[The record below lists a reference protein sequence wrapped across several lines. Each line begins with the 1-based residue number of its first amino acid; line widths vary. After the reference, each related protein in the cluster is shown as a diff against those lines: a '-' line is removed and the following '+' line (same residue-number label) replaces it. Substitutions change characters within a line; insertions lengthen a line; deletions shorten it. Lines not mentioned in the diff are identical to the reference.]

1 MAVLSTADRQDA
13 MVKFVRRY
21 FVELARLGDLDV
33 NEVQTLVND
42 LDAWLDSNQ
51 TSANSSITAAVR
63 NKAST
68 ATKFAALA
76 FVALKRGAMI

>member
-1 MAVLSTADRQDA
+1 MAVLSDSDRADCVEKFIRSYLVGQFKTADLSSSEIR
-13 MVKFVRRY
+13 
-21 FVELARLGDLDV
+21 
-33 NEVQTLVND
+33 TLVND

-51 TSANSSITAAVR
+51 TQANNSITAAVR

-76 FVALKRGAMI
+76 WVALKRANAI